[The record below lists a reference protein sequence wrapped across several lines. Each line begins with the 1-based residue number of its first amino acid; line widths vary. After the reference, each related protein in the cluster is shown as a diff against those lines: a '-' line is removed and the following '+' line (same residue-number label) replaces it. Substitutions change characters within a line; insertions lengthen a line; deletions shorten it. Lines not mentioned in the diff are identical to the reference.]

1 MKKAITYANTRNK
14 IMKKLETNITYLIV
28 KKYCLMDETKIT
40 IEEIYENVS
49 EKDINELKKIVDNFN
64 RKENESK
71 NYSFQI
77 TTWYYLYKL
86 TDFEVKY
93 MPK

>member
-1 MKKAITYANTRNK
+1 
-14 IMKKLETNITYLIV
+14 MKKLEIDTTYLII
-28 KKYCLMDETKIT
+28 KKYSLMNETKIT
-40 IEEIYENVS
+40 IEEIYEDVS
-49 EKDINELKKIVDNFN
+49 EDNIENLKKIVDSLN
-64 RKENESK
+64 RKENGPK
-71 NYSFQI
+71 DFYFQI